1 MGNDQASNESQR
13 PKKAKTNEAS
23 QGQRASAR
31 PWLRCIVRQ
40 TRREIL
46 KVTTYTSAFA
56 LVAAGMLFSGAAEA
70 RDQIRIVGSST
81 VYPFTT
87 AVAEQLGKTAGVKT
101 PVVESTGTGGGMK
114 LFCAGIGA
122 NHPDA
127 TNASRRIKKSEF
139 DDCQKT
145 GVKDIVEINIGF
157 DGLTVAQSKQ
167 GTPIKLSLAQ
177 LLLAVAKEVPGPD
190 GKLIPNPNKNWSD
203 IDKSLPN
210 IKIEV
215 LGPPPTSGTRDS
227 FHELLLEKGAEQI
240 PALAALKKSDS
251 KAFDKVWKTLRE
263 DGAYV
268 EAGENDNV
276 IVAKLEANKNAFGV
290 FGYSFLEENTAKLRG
305 VPLNGVAPEFENITS
320 GKYPGARRM
329 YVYIKKAHV
338 GVVPGLD
345 KFAAE
350 YVSPKALGED
360 GYLAKKGLVTL
371 PKSEADAVRKSIM
384 QMQAMSA
391 DPLS

>member
-1 MGNDQASNESQR
+1 M
-13 PKKAKTNEAS
+13 KT
-23 QGQRASAR
+23 R
-31 PWLRCIVRQ
+31 
-40 TRREIL
+40 
-46 KVTTYTSAFA
+46 TYASAFA
-56 LVAAGMLFSGAAEA
+56 LVAAGMLLSGAADA
-70 RDQIRIVGSST
+70 RDQIRVVGSST

-87 AVAEQLGKTAGVKT
+87 AVAEQFGKASGMKT

-114 LFCAGIGA
+114 LFCAGVGES
-122 NHPDA
+122 HPDV
-127 TNASRRIKKSEF
+127 TNASRRMKKGEF
-139 DDCQKT
+139 EQCQKN

-167 GTPIKLSLAQ
+167 GAPIKLTLPQ

-190 GKLIPNPNKNWSD
+190 GKLVANPNKNWSD

-210 IKIEV
+210 VKIEV

-227 FHELLLEKGAEQI
+227 FHELLLEKGAEKI
-240 PALAALKKSDS
+240 PTLAALKKSDA

-290 FGYSFLEENTAKLRG
+290 FGYSFLEENLAKLRG
-305 VPLNGVAPEFENITS
+305 VPLDGVAPEFEAITS

-329 YVYIKKAHV
+329 YVYIKKQHV
-338 GVVPGLD
+338 GTVPGLD

-350 YVSPKALGED
+350 YVSQKALGED

-371 PKSEADAVRKSIM
+371 PKKELEEVRKSTSGMIPM
-384 QMQAMSA
+384 NPS
-391 DPLS
+391 PLS

>member
-1 MGNDQASNESQR
+1 MKVR
-13 PKKAKTNEAS
+13 TF
-23 QGQRASAR
+23 ASA
-31 PWLRCIVRQ
+31 L
-40 TRREIL
+40 
-46 KVTTYTSAFA
+46 A
-56 LVAAGMLFSGAAEA
+56 LVAAGTLFAGAAAA

-87 AVAEQLGKTAGVKT
+87 TVAEQLGKTAGVKT

-114 LFCAGIGA
+114 LFCAGVGES
-122 NHPDA
+122 HPDA
-127 TNASRRIKKSEF
+127 TNASRRMKKNEF
-139 DDCQKT
+139 EDCQKN

-167 GTPIKLSLAQ
+167 GTPIKLTLAQ
-177 LLLAVAKEVPGPD
+177 LLLAVSKEVPGPD
-190 GKLIPNPNKNWSD
+190 GKLVANPNKNWSD
-203 IDKSLPN
+203 IDKSLPDV
-210 IKIEV
+210 KIEV

-227 FHELLLEKGAEQI
+227 FHELLLEKGAEKI
-240 PALAALKKSDS
+240 PALAALKKADA
-251 KAFDKVWKTLRE
+251 KAFERVWKTLRE

-276 IVAKLEANKNAFGV
+276 IVAKLEGNKNAFGV
-290 FGYSFLEENTAKLRG
+290 FGYSFLEENLAKLRG
-305 VPLNGVAPEFENITS
+305 VALDGVAPEFDNITG

-329 YVYIKKAHV
+329 YVYVKKQHL
-338 GVVPGLD
+338 GIVPGLD

-350 YVSPKALGED
+350 YVSTKAIGED

-371 PKSEADAVRKSIM
+371 PKAEADAMRKQIQEM
-384 QMQAMSA
+384 KVMTP